1 MTPERC
7 SMSCL
12 NPFGRTHLTLPHT
25 RIAEIEADV
34 RVRNEDKTQVKK
46 KGILL
51 QYKDNHGKIL
61 DGTESDLYL
70 YLSLHSLC

>member
-34 RVRNEDKTQVKK
+34 RMRNEDKTQVKK
-46 KGILL
+46 KEKKAYCYSIKTTMEK
-51 QYKDNHGKIL
+51 Y
-61 DGTESDLYL
+61 
-70 YLSLHSLC
+70 

>member
-34 RVRNEDKTQVKK
+34 RMRNEDKTQVKK
-46 KGILL
+46 KKKKAYCYSIKTTMEK
-51 QYKDNHGKIL
+51 Y
-61 DGTESDLYL
+61 
-70 YLSLHSLC
+70 

>member
-12 NPFGRTHLTLPHT
+12 NPFVRTHLTLPHT
-25 RIAEIEADV
+25 RITEIEADV

-46 KGILL
+46 KAYCYSIKTTMEK
-51 QYKDNHGKIL
+51 Y
-61 DGTESDLYL
+61 
-70 YLSLHSLC
+70 